1 MSDRIEELLRT
12 GGGDGVGEAVE
23 RFLAKAEDGQ
33 LLDVAYARAE
43 SPFGDLLVAAT
54 PRGLV
59 RVGFLHTMDEDAVLD
74 ELATRISPRVLRSPA
89 RLDEVRRQLDEYFD
103 GRRRRFELRT
113 DRALIH
119 GFARKVLAQT
129 ARIPYGSFLT
139 YGEVA
144 AEAGNPR
151 AHRAAGSALARNPIP
166 IVIPCHRVLR
176 SGGVIGNYGGGP
188 EMKARLL
195 ALEGAKVAG
204 TS

>member
-23 RFLAKAEDGQ
+23 RFLAKAEDGR

-103 GRRRRFELRT
+103 GRRRRFELRFGLGGREPT
-113 DRALIH
+113 PLRET
-119 GFARKVLAQT
+119 GRKLG
-129 ARIPYGSFLT
+129 IS
-139 YGEVA
+139 
-144 AEAGNPR
+144 AE
-151 AHRAAGSALARNPIP
+151 
-166 IVIPCHRVLR
+166 RVR
-176 SGGVIGNYGGGP
+176 QI
-188 EMKARLL
+188 EED
-195 ALEGAKVAG
+195 ALERLAESGDLASLRDAA
-204 TS
+204 